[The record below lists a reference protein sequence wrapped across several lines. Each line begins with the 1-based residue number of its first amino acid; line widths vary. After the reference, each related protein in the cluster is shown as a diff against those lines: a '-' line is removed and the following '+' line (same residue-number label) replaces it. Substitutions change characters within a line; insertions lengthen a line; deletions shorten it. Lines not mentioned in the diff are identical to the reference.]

1 MGLARWPSLPLKN
14 GMVTLWAAFPRE
26 PLFAARVRVLA
37 TALCSGVAG
46 SARAA
51 ASSVGGGASVQ
62 RDRVGRV

>member
-1 MGLARWPSLPLKN
+1 
-14 GMVTLWAAFPRE
+14 MVTLWAAFPRE

-62 RDRVGRV
+62 RNRVGRV